1 MILGLSLAA
10 FTIIHV
16 LISLIAIA
24 SGVVVVGGM
33 FGANRLS
40 GWTALFLIFTLLT
53 SLTGFLFP
61 IKGFTPALG
70 TGLVS
75 TILLLI
81 ALGALYGAHLQG
93 AWRSIYVVCAVISLY
108 LNVLVLIIQSFQKV
122 PPLHALAPT
131 GSETP
136 VLVAQAIALILFVG
150 AGILACAPVSSR
162 AVRGGVS
169 VTGAAQKEEAAV
181 AGGFRI
187 PTSSIETIS
196 AGLRWW

>member
-1 MILGLSLAA
+1 MVLGLSLAT

-16 LISLIAIA
+16 LISLVAIA
-24 SGVVVVGGM
+24 TGVVVVAGM
-33 FGANRLS
+33 FGANRLG
-40 GWTALFLIFTLLT
+40 GWTAVFLIFTLLT

-70 TGLVS
+70 TGLIS

-81 ALGALYGAHLQG
+81 AIGALYGAHLQG

-122 PPLHALAPT
+122 PPLHVLAPT

-136 VLVAQAIALILFVG
+136 VLAAQAVALVLFVG
-150 AGILACAPVSSR
+150 AGILA
-162 AVRGGVS
+162 VRRFHPGRF
-169 VTGAAQKEEAAV
+169 AAA
-181 AGGFRI
+181 
-187 PTSSIETIS
+187 
-196 AGLRWW
+196 